1 MYGMQNKRGRTES
14 GTKSTQ
20 QEVDSQNAIVH
31 YDANIAISVSSDL
44 GVDDSLGY
52 HGRFANFKETRTTAL
67 LPETELYKVAV
78 VRASVTT
85 NNIPLFCPVPSGT
98 GPITEN
104 GVDKWEVTAQP
115 GLNMTW
121 TGPVFESTANGFS
134 PIVTNLVASWP
145 FQGLIP
151 FYTVLTSPPSYTLDA
166 SDLPVRGVMN
176 CATVGTSADCLIGP
190 TTTIASGSTPTLAVA
205 TAGTPTTSTLVLG
218 VTTIAGGYFFSVG
231 QTVSVNIT
239 AGIPP
244 GDLPLTGVFQIT
256 AIVVA
261 SPVLSSLTLTKLS
274 GSVFSSF
281 LGVSATGTVTI
292 GLNSLVDRLNGLFL
306 GAGLKLFASVANV
319 GLVTMSQFIQIT
331 NNSATETACLDFSL
345 PTAAT
350 TLNYT
355 SNTYTSRAG
364 ILQACKLLGFA
375 PNSIASIGPGATF
388 TCPRAFQM
396 GFRAT
401 TQLASYKTVR
411 WVPEDAFNVTQGYT
425 PSVSDIF
432 NGTTRTYFDCY
443 SYEHFLNQCVNPT
456 FQRCIYDENDAT
468 VTTPYTIVSG
478 FAPDTNS
485 LVLKLSNL
493 AGYNFSIGQNVN
505 VSISSPAVITG
516 VFEVTSWSSLSSIL
530 GLSKVSG
537 PAFPVSP
544 PPAIPVTGTVSV
556 AGTPFENQCL
566 TRQLQAICAAN
577 CKSVPFSPSV
587 SVGPSQG
594 ISYNG
599 RAFMWI
605 GQTLEVGVIP
615 TSEPPNV
622 ASLQSFWQDCG
633 PSILQSYN
641 PTQQYRLGDV
651 ITYQD
656 FAAVFPGSLVGSSC
670 TFVYVGSSPST
681 GVAPATGAS
690 NWLFVNTNAR
700 TGAQGRVFNVPTVG
714 TAAPFITYN
723 SSSQLFTLNLD
734 SYGFGGT
741 ESTNADDGFLTA
753 AGSPNTTQSTLQQ
766 AYNCSL
772 NDQARDSWGLTGT
785 AYVTTPAYTTY
796 RHPGVVFDERMVVE
810 CDDYFHQLFGNWPCQ
825 RLFYDDP
832 NFNGRITSYVRYLPQ
847 VNAAGL
853 SVPLPL
859 PVFTPSTPSSSAYQ
873 PYERVKGNQ
882 PYLYTFTQDYSSVGG
897 VWNPVDTLVFLTNDI
912 PLIKDQTA
920 PPNIVSDTG
929 PVALQQPNGAMERI
943 LCEFSVQPF
952 GNGHP
957 GQQYRNEI
965 IYEPQSPIFVGMD
978 SAPLFVTVS
987 WRLVMRMKQSQT
999 YRSVSISDGGSVNMR
1014 LQFRLRGM

>member
-98 GPITEN
+98 GPILEN
-104 GVDKWEVTAQP
+104 GDEKWEVTAQP

-121 TGPVFESTANGFS
+121 TGPVFENTESGFD
-134 PIVTNLVASWP
+134 PQVTNQVASWP
-145 FQGLIP
+145 YQGLIP
-151 FYTVLTSPPSYTLDA
+151 FYTALTTPPDFSAGPADYPKQGVMDCSTFGKAADCVISSANTGLTYPIVQGGA
-166 SDLPVRGVMN
+166 SDAN
-176 CATVGTSADCLIGP
+176 
-190 TTTIASGSTPTLAVA
+190 
-205 TAGTPTTSTLVLG
+205 
-218 VTTIAGGYFFSVG
+218 
-231 QTVSVNIT
+231 
-239 AGIPP
+239 
-244 GDLPLTGVFQIT
+244 
-256 AIVVA
+256 
-261 SPVLSSLTLTKLS
+261 SLTLTMSVPVGYNYIVGHTVNVSITVPSVITGVFKVIAWLPGSS
-274 GSVFSSF
+274 GLF
-281 LGVSATGTVTI
+281 LTKISGTTYTAFGAVAMTGTVSV
-292 GLNSLVDRLNGLFL
+292 GVSSLVDRLNSLFV
-306 GAGLKLFASVANV
+306 GAGLTLYATVSNPGAIN
-319 GLVTMSQFIQIT
+319 MSQFIQIT
-331 NNSATETACLDFSL
+331 NSSTQYTAFLDFSL

-350 TLNYT
+350 TLNYA

-401 TQLASYKTVR
+401 VQLASYKTVR

-456 FQRCIYDENDAT
+456 FQRIIYDENDAS

-478 FAPDTNS
+478 SAPDANS
-485 LVLKLSNL
+485 LTLQLSNL

-516 VFEVTSWSSLSSIL
+516 VFEVTSWSSLASLLS
-530 GLSKVSG
+530 LSKVSG
-537 PAFPVSP
+537 PAFSAFP
-544 PPAIPVTGTVSV
+544 PPPVVPVAVTGTVVV

-566 TRQLQAICAAN
+566 TRQLQAICTAN
-577 CKSVPFSPSV
+577 CKSIAFSPSV

-594 ISYNG
+594 VSYNG

-615 TSEPPNV
+615 TTEPPNV

-633 PSILQSYN
+633 ASILQSYN
-641 PTQQYRLGDV
+641 PTLLYSSGDV
-651 ITYQD
+651 ITFQD
-656 FAAVFPGSLVGSSC
+656 PSGIFGTGIPGASC
-670 TFVYVGSSPST
+670 TFLYVSSTPST
-681 GVAPATGAS
+681 GVAPSTAAS
-690 NWLFVNTNAR
+690 TPWFFIDSNERLASE
-700 TGAQGRVFNVPTVG
+700 GRDPAVPTVG

-741 ESTNADDGFLTA
+741 ESTNADDGFLTST
-753 AGSPNTTQSTLQQ
+753 GSPNTAQSTLQQ

-796 RHPGVVFDERMVVE
+796 RHPGVVFDERMIVE

-847 VNAAGL
+847 VNNAGL

-897 VWNPVDTLVFLTNDI
+897 MWNPVDTFVFLTNDI

-943 LCEFSVQPF
+943 LCEFSVQPM

-957 GQQYRNEI
+957 GQQYRNEV
-965 IYEPQSPIFVGMD
+965 IYEPTTPVFVGMD